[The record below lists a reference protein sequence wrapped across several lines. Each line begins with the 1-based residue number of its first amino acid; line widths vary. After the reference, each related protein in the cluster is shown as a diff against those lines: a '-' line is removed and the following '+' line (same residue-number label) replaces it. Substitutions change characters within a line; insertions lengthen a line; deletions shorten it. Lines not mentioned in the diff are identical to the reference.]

1 MAESNSESESEEFYC
16 TGPDSNGAHWS
27 KSLGKAPAHHHGTSS
42 RELEFPG
49 SAEDTLLAECEDGL
63 EYVWRL
69 YCAMEPTG
77 NFSNSGDLSAS
88 NTS

>member
-1 MAESNSESESEEFYC
+1 MSESNSESESEESYR
-16 TGPDSNGAHWS
+16 TGPDSDGARSS
-27 KSLGKAPAHHHGTSS
+27 KSLGKAPARHHGASS

-49 SAEDTLLAECEDGL
+49 SAEDTPLAECEDGL
-63 EYVWRL
+63 EYARRL

-77 NFSNSGDLSAS
+77 NFSDPGDPSAS